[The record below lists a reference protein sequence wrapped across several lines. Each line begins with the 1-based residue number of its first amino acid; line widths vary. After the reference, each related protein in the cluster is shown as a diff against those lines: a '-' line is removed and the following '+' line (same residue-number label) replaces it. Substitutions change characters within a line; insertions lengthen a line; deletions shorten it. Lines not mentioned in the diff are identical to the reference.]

1 MIMGIMR
8 KKRAIMDGD
17 WVAMPPRNRTPMVT
31 KVKTL
36 QTLEATPNFAAL
48 FRSGELGSGMEV
60 FSFGSGLGGLLEKAS
75 GF

>member
-1 MIMGIMR
+1 MVNSMAPGLR
-8 KKRAIMDGD
+8 FSF
-17 WVAMPPRNRTPMVT
+17 AMKAPRNIPPKKT

-60 FSFGSGLGGLLEKAS
+60 SSFGSGLGGFAEKAS